1 MNPSSFK
8 STLSDCRREKRKGA
22 FAKPRSDDAGFHH
35 IISGTLLT
43 PQKRKKEVPCS
54 SIVSHQ
60 PTHKYDIYANWD
72 EDLIHLLHTIQPF
85 KKQVPFPNA
94 KPLLF
99 TGCRL
104 ENGEEVEP
112 ISMKLSFRE
121 KEGKLEV
128 CGDGM
133 VDLVHF
139 EVTGWVT
146 KTQDPDEYQIELAV
160 TKAGEV
166 GG

>member
-8 STLSDCRREKRKGA
+8 STLSDCRHEKRKGA

-43 PQKRKKEVPCS
+43 PQKRKNNTSLP
-54 SIVSHQ
+54 
-60 PTHKYDIYANWD
+60 PTHRYDIYANWD
-72 EDLIHLLHTIQPF
+72 EDLIHLVHTIRPF

-104 ENGEEVEP
+104 ENGEQVEP
-112 ISMKLSFRE
+112 ISMKLSFRSR
-121 KEGKLEV
+121 EGKLEV

-139 EVTGWVT
+139 EVNGWATMT
-146 KTQDPDEYQIELAV
+146 KDHDEYLIELAV